1 MTYSV
6 YTSALMDG
14 WVRYYP
20 KDVFPRIWDGM
31 DELINE
37 EILIASSEV
46 LRELEKQEDELTAWA
61 LDRKHMFVPIDD
73 DIQVAVTEILR
84 EYPRLVD
91 TRRDRSSGDPWV
103 IALARVRNCSV
114 LTGERSTSKLEKP
127 NIPDVCAA
135 LEIRCVNMLQL
146 FRDQRWVF
154 R

>member
-6 YTSALMDG
+6 DTSALMDG

-20 KDVFPRIWDGM
+20 KDVFPRIWDAI
-31 DELINE
+31 DELIDQ

-46 LRELEKQEDELTAWA
+46 LRELEKQEDDLTAWA

-84 EYPRLVD
+84 DFPRLVD

-114 LTGERSTSKLEKP
+114 LTGERSTTQLDKP
-127 NIPDVCAA
+127 NIPDVCVA
-135 LEIRCVNMLQL
+135 LGIRYVNMLQL
-146 FRDQRWVF
+146 FRDKGWVF

>member
-1 MTYSV
+1 VTYSV

>member
-6 YTSALMDG
+6 DTSALMDG
-14 WVRYYP
+14 WIRYYP
-20 KDVFPRIWDGM
+20 KDVFPRIWDAI
-31 DELINE
+31 DELINQ

-61 LDRKHMFVPIDD
+61 LDRKHMFIPIDD
-73 DIQVAVTEILR
+73 DIQVAISEILR
-84 EYPRLVD
+84 DYPRLVD

-127 NIPDVCAA
+127 NIPDVCVD
-135 LEIRCVNMLQL
+135 LGIRCVNMLQL
-146 FRDQRWVF
+146 FRDQGWVF